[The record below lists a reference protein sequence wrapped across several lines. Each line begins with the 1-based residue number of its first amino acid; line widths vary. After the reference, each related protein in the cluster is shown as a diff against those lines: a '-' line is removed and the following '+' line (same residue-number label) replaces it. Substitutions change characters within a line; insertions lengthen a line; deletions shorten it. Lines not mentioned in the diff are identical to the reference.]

1 MFASIARI
9 QRRPLIA
16 YSIAIA
22 LFIIALIGRFA
33 LTEVLPTGFPF
44 LTFFPAILLS
54 AYLGGIGPGIA
65 CATISTV
72 AAWYWFIPP
81 VGGFSLNL
89 QSAVALVF
97 FIVISIVD
105 LLIIHVM
112 QQSLHDLRQERNL
125 TRTLLTQQKTL
136 FQELQHRVANNLA
149 FVSSLLSLQSR
160 KLGDNPEAK
169 AAMADAR
176 VRLETMSRVHR
187 RLYSPDRIDL
197 PIGEFLEEVCNDLIG
212 ASASQKIRLSV
223 QMPPVSFSPQ
233 TVMTLTLIVVE
244 IVTNSLKHA
253 FHDVE
258 NPELTVVLAQTSP
271 STYSLSVKD
280 NGPGLT
286 GSGSSPGSKTSLG
299 MRILDNF
306 AKSLNG
312 TMSTYNERGLR
323 TVITFAPH

>member
-1 MFASIARI
+1 
-9 QRRPLIA
+9 
-16 YSIAIA
+16 
-22 LFIIALIGRFA
+22 
-33 LTEVLPTGFPF
+33 
-44 LTFFPAILLS
+44 
-54 AYLGGIGPGIA
+54 
-65 CATISTV
+65 
-72 AAWYWFIPP
+72 
-81 VGGFSLNL
+81 
-89 QSAVALVF
+89 
-97 FIVISIVD
+97 
-105 LLIIHVM
+105 
-112 QQSLHDLRQERNL
+112 
-125 TRTLLTQQKTL
+125 
-136 FQELQHRVANNLA
+136 
-149 FVSSLLSLQSR
+149 
-160 KLGDNPEAK
+160 
-169 AAMADAR
+169 MADAR

-187 RLYSPDRIDL
+187 RLYSPDNIDL

-253 FHDVE
+253 VHDVE